1 MSNLVGITDP
11 ACLDVPELGLCE
23 CSSLPPAPEGGEP
36 RGSGFS
42 TLPCLGMAVLLHGLI
57 FLLGLT
63 LPMSKELPDVVLGIS
78 LVSGIPDAGPLS
90 GSTKNSGPPVS
101 VPPSPEPARETAP
114 ISPVVPAAQKPRSV
128 KAKPREPVKVARK
141 EAPRTEEKYAPL
153 PPSEA
158 EQGRPELE
166 SALNAGS
173 DGAVKSG
180 GTDLAA
186 VSVSPVS
193 VSGPEGQG
201 GGQGGGQAGDRDPV
215 EASFGDADGPRF
227 LQRVMPKY
235 PELAR
240 RRGREGLVV
249 LRLVIGPGGDLRDVQ
264 VVEGGGHGFD
274 EAALAAVRASVYAP
288 AMRGGRGMECA
299 ALLPI
304 RFALKGS

>member
-11 ACLDVPELGLCE
+11 ACLDVPELGQCE
-23 CSSLPPAPEGGEP
+23 CYPLPPAPEGSAP

-42 TLPCLGMAVLLHGLI
+42 TLACLGMAMLLHGLI

-63 LPMSKELPDVVLGIS
+63 LPVNRALPDIVLGIS
-78 LVSGIPDAGPLS
+78 LVSGIPDAGPPP
-90 GSTKNSGPPVS
+90 GPAENSGPPVS
-101 VPPSPEPARETAP
+101 VSSSTEPVRETMP
-114 ISPVVPAAQKPRSV
+114 MSPVVPAVQKPRSV
-128 KAKPREPVKVARK
+128 KAKPGKPVRVVKTDAPKVQEKPAPPA
-141 EAPRTEEKYAPL
+141 EAKQSGPVA
-153 PPSEA
+153 
-158 EQGRPELE
+158 LE
-166 SALNAGS
+166 SAANDNSNGELQSTATGPT
-173 DGAVKSG
+173 A
-180 GTDLAA
+180 
-186 VSVSPVS
+186 
-193 VSGPEGQG
+193 VSGPLASISDGLG
-201 GGQGGGQAGDRDPV
+201 GGHGEGHRWPM

-227 LQRVMPKY
+227 IQRVMPKY

-249 LRLVIGPGGDLRDVQ
+249 LRLVIGPGGDLRDAQ

-288 AMRGGRGMECA
+288 ATRGGRGMECA

>member
-11 ACLDVPELGLCE
+11 ACLDVPELGQCE
-23 CSSLPPAPEGGEP
+23 CYPLPPAPAGSAP

-42 TLPCLGMAVLLHGLI
+42 TLACLGMAMLLHGLI

-63 LPMSKELPDVVLGIS
+63 LPVNRALPDIVLGIS
-78 LVSGIPDAGPLS
+78 LVSGIRDAGPPP
-90 GSTKNSGPPVS
+90 GPAENSGPPLS
-101 VPPSPEPARETAP
+101 VPSSPEPVRERVP
-114 ISPVVPAAQKPRSV
+114 MSPVVPAAQKPRSV
-128 KAKPREPVKVARK
+128 KAKPREPVKVVRK
-141 EAPRTEEKYAPL
+141 EAPRIEEKSAPA
-153 PPSEA
+153 PPCEA
-158 EQGRPELE
+158 EQGVSEPE
-166 SALNAGS
+166 SALNADS
-173 DGAVKSG
+173 DGAVESG

-186 VSVSPVS
+186 VSVSSISDS
-193 VSGPEGQG
+193 VS
-201 GGQGGGQAGDRDPV
+201 GGQGGGHGAGRCGPV
-215 EASFGDADGPRF
+215 EARFGDADGPRF
-227 LQRVMPKY
+227 IQRVMPKY

-249 LRLVIGPGGDLRDVQ
+249 LRLVIGPGGDLRDAQ

-288 AMRGGRGMECA
+288 ATRGGRGMECA